1 LHVTSSAPIGH
12 EALLDLP
19 HRSRFVVVWRL
30 MPDFASITPIQQ
42 DSIQG
47 FLHHPPSAAHAGLV
61 LTHGAGA
68 NAQSA
73 LLVAAAQAFCVAG
86 FAVLRIDLP
95 FRQRRPS
102 GPPFPATAAQDRAG
116 LEAALE
122 FLKTSVSGPLYLG
135 GHSYGGRQATMLA
148 AEKPNMAAGL
158 LALSYPLHPPAKP
171 DQLRTSHFPALR
183 TRTLFVHGTKDG
195 FGSIDEMRLA
205 LALIPARTE
214 LLAIAGAGHDLAR
227 GRLNWDQVLNA
238 FVELIRH

>member
-1 LHVTSSAPIGH
+1 
-12 EALLDLP
+12 
-19 HRSRFVVVWRL
+19 
-30 MPDFASITPIQQ
+30 MPDSASITAIQQ

-47 FLHHPPSAAHAGLV
+47 FLHQPKGPAHAGIV

-68 NAQSA
+68 NSQSA

-116 LEAALE
+116 LQAALE
-122 FLKTSVSGPLYLG
+122 FLKPKVAGPLYLG

-148 AEKPNMAAGL
+148 AEKPDVAAGL

-171 DQLRTSHFPALR
+171 DQLRTGHFPTLR
-183 TRTLFVHGTKDG
+183 TPTLFVQGTKDG
-195 FGSIDEMRLA
+195 FGSIDEMRSA
-205 LALIPARTE
+205 MALIAARTE

-227 GRLNWDQVLNA
+227 GRLNWDELVKI
-238 FVELIRH
+238 FVELVGQ

>member
-1 LHVTSSAPIGH
+1 
-12 EALLDLP
+12 
-19 HRSRFVVVWRL
+19 
-30 MPDFASITPIQQ
+30 MPDSASITAIQQ

-47 FLHHPPSAAHAGLV
+47 FLHQPNGPAHGGIV

-68 NAQSA
+68 NSQSA

-116 LEAALE
+116 LQAALE
-122 FLKTSVSGPLYLG
+122 FLKPRVSGPLYLG
-135 GHSYGGRQATMLA
+135 GHSYGGRQASMLA
-148 AEKPNMAAGL
+148 AEKPDVAAGL

-171 DQLRTSHFPALR
+171 DQLRTGHFPTLR
-183 TRTLFVHGTKDG
+183 TPTLFVQGTKDG
-195 FGSIDEMRLA
+195 FGSIDEMRSA
-205 LALIPARTE
+205 LALIAARTE

-227 GRLNWDQVLNA
+227 GRLNWDELVKS
-238 FVELIRH
+238 FVKLVGQ